1 MAEELKHGK
10 LWKKKDMLKFQQ
22 DEDIVAF
29 NSITS
34 RRVKWIDCY

>member
-1 MAEELKHGK
+1 MGNFG
-10 LWKKKDMLKFQQ
+10 KKKDMLKFQQ

-34 RRVKWIDCY
+34 CRVKWIDCY